1 MRVIKKMVAIMLA
14 AGLVVSSVGISE
26 TSNSSTVQAAVHG
39 RKRHKSN
46 KSCPAFRR
54 KMMKALKATNKDT
67 RNLVKAINKYDH
79 IDFKMCY
86 MNKGSWGWR
95 LATSNKNN
103 LIYKVQPSPETAITV
118 HQFAKK
124 NKLNSLQVKGIT
136 SLLSG
141 FIAYP
146 YENFDYLYATVQDA
160 KLHKK
165 NGVYYLTA
173 TVTIHSKDKMG
184 NLDKTGIGRA
194 DLW

>member
-1 MRVIKKMVAIMLA
+1 
-14 AGLVVSSVGISE
+14 VVSSVGISE

-67 RNLVKAINKYDH
+67 RNLVKAINKYDY

-95 LATSNKNN
+95 LATSNKNS

-124 NKLNSLQVKGIT
+124 NKLNSLQVKGIRLCSQAL
-136 SLLSG
+136 SLIHMRILIICMLQFKMLSCIKRME
-141 FIAYP
+141 F
-146 YENFDYLYATVQDA
+146 
-160 KLHKK
+160 
-165 NGVYYLTA
+165 
-173 TVTIHSKDKMG
+173 TI
-184 NLDKTGIGRA
+184 
-194 DLW
+194 